1 MKKLLNFLDGY
12 NKEFQSLLSMNT
24 LEQKKIIKLFHQVTK
39 LEKKNKKIIIA
50 GNGGSAAIAS
60 HFSVDM
66 TKNGGIR
73 CINFNE
79 SDLLT
84 CFSNDYGYEKW
95 VEKSLLFYADKGDVI
110 ILISSSGTSK
120 NMVNAAKFARK
131 NKNYVATLTGF
142 YGKNPL
148 SKIGDLNFTVNSKN
162 YNLIENVHQYIL
174 LSLVDLSTKFYLK

>member
-120 NMVNAAKFARK
+120 IW
-131 NKNYVATLTGF
+131 LTQL
-142 YGKNPL
+142 NL
-148 SKIGDLNFTVNSKN
+148 QEKIK
-162 YNLIENVHQYIL
+162 IML
-174 LSLVDLSTKFYLK
+174 LH